1 MTRRALYLPAS
12 MALALAVQLPMSAE
26 PEASSEKLTQKLDV
40 FINSAVDDGILL
52 PRDGAQDATP
62 VVLPEEAVSN
72 SEEAV
77 SDSGE
82 TVLDAPVK
90 TISLPPCMGIRAQSF
105 EDFAAMKSY
114 SDLVSFRD
122 ELSSYEDLSDEQRYL
137 LMARANIAIGL
148 NSEARMALSSSQGDA
163 ADVLLQISHLLE
175 GKATKPEEAKFGFDA
190 CTDNAQ
196 LWRGLNLLALGD
208 ARGVQVLRDQ
218 VPTFR
223 RLPLRMRIN
232 VASVTVPTLE
242 RMGEA
247 LLAQRIMA
255 EFTAEEIATTAQL
268 KFSQALLDYSR
279 GKEGA
284 LSTVKGFL
292 EQPSAQATVMEVLAD
307 NGALPALVDG
317 HMPIGRAAEFI
328 AGAATARDETI
339 RLRLVLDS
347 LIEAERYS
355 DIPELASFPFANMPD
370 MASVLQDELH
380 QKLAAD
386 LVAPSLE
393 QNFSAINYLISDRD
407 FLGAHPQIDTLYR
420 TAAKIAADL
429 GYGALAAELG
439 GAGDADNEA
448 ATLQMAEAAY
458 RRGDYALVMQ
468 AATSFPALT
477 QLSFMAGKAA
487 IEAGDVERF
496 AAFEGQLFEQAD
508 DLIKLL
514 EADAVSETW
523 FASEQAYDQ
532 IKSLGDP
539 DLEARLSRLV
549 LLKGS
554 RVPAVS
560 SETLPL
566 SDAFNAFNSSTNA
579 KSTSQAG
586 AS

>member
-26 PEASSEKLTQKLDV
+26 PEASSEKLTQKLEV

-163 ADVLLQISHLLE
+163 TDVLLQISHLLE

-196 LWRGLNLLALGD
+196 LWRGLNLLSLGD

-468 AATSFPALT
+468 AATSFPTLT

-487 IEAGDVERF
+487 IEAGDAERF

-514 EADAVSETW
+514 EADAVNETW
-523 FASEQAYDQ
+523 FASEQAHDQ

-554 RVPAVS
+554 RVPAVL

-579 KSTSQAG
+579 KFTSQAG

>member
-1 MTRRALYLPAS
+1 MTRRALSLPAS
-12 MALALAVQLPMSAE
+12 IALVLAVQLPVSAE

-52 PRDGAQDATP
+52 PRGGPKDVTP
-62 VVLPEEAVSN
+62 VLPEQA
-72 SEEAV
+72 A
-77 SDSGE
+77 SDSNE
-82 TVLDAPVK
+82 TALDTPPQTVSLAP
-90 TISLPPCMGIRAQSF
+90 CEGIKAQSF

-114 SDLVSFRD
+114 SDLVAFRD
-122 ELSSYEDLSDEQRYL
+122 ELSGYEGLSDEQRYL

-175 GKATKPEEAKFGFDA
+175 GKATKLSDAKFGFEA
-190 CTDNAQ
+190 CADNAQ
-196 LWRGLNLLALGD
+196 LWRGLNLIILGE

-223 RLPLRMRIN
+223 RLPIRMRIN
-232 VASVTVPTLE
+232 VASVAVPTLE
-242 RMGEA
+242 RMGEG

-255 EFTAEEIATTAQL
+255 EFTAEEIATNAQL
-268 KFSQALLDYSR
+268 KFSQALLDYAR

-284 LSTVKGFL
+284 LTTVKGFL

-370 MASVLQDELH
+370 MASVLQDELY
-380 QKLAAD
+380 QKLATD

-407 FLGAHPQIDTLYR
+407 FLGAHPQIDALYI

-429 GYGALAAELG
+429 GYGSLAAELG
-439 GAGDADNEA
+439 GASAADSQA

-458 RRGDYALVMQ
+458 RRGDYGSVMQ
-468 AATSFPALT
+468 AAASFPALK

-487 IEAGDVERF
+487 IEARDAERF
-496 AAFEGQLFEQAD
+496 ATFEAQLLESSD

-514 EADAVSETW
+514 EVDAVSETW
-523 FASEQAYDQ
+523 FASERAYDQ
-532 IKSLGDP
+532 IKRLGDP
-539 DLEARLSRLV
+539 DMDARLARLV
-549 LLKGS
+549 FLKDS

-579 KSTSQAG
+579 KFTSQAG